1 MDIAAIE
8 ARQEALRRCMSVEED
23 VYKSLIIQRS
33 DLLVQAQKD
42 YQIGSITLPKF
53 PVEIISK
60 IFWMAFC
67 DPENP
72 QAQNYTGDCS
82 LAHLVKSMPSDEWR
96 KVVFS
101 AVPDY
106 LSELFTGSTAVFSG
120 EAPDNDTLRN
130 RIQMT
135 DPSRLVIKLNLHA
148 TQMLDALLE
157 FQHRWSELDIAA
169 YSLPTDADSH
179 HVLLILERCEYIL
192 PHLHTFTVD
201 HKIAAPRSAVLR
213 PFGAQHEP
221 EQGIELKRAAFSV
234 TWFPYFQTLLTNVVD
249 LTLYLHSTEDS
260 VLQFLPSSMEM
271 RSLRRL
277 ALYQAIGWHVVEPS
291 SNSDDDRRTFPSV
304 EELRIMG
311 LRAVGVKK
319 LILMF
324 PCPRLQRLEIEVKAE
339 DSGTITPKA
348 RADMWR
354 FLNTQYPQVKA
365 LSVIGSGNKHRLSPN
380 GLDALCMPDENGQW
394 LFPQLEELSEEFNA
408 LDPNLSSII
417 HLCRVRLQ
425 SDCVKSLRLVRLIQ
439 TLGFTSPPPLNMKAL
454 QFYAP
459 EVLWIGRPS
468 AL

>member
-1 MDIAAIE
+1 MSAEEDAYE
-8 ARQEALRRCMSVEED
+8 SVMARQ
-23 VYKSLIIQRS
+23 S
-33 DLLVQAQKD
+33 DLLDQAQTD
-42 YQIGSITLPKF
+42 YQTGSITLPKF

-72 QAQNYTGDCS
+72 QAQSYTGDCS
-82 LAHLVKSMPSDEWR
+82 LARLVKSMPSDEWR

-101 AVPDY
+101 SIPDY
-106 LSELFTGSTAVFSG
+106 LSELFTGSTAVFTG

-135 DPSRLVIKLNLHA
+135 DPSRLVIKLNLHG

-157 FQHRWSELDIAA
+157 FQHRWSELNIAA

-179 HVLLILERCEYIL
+179 HVLFILERCEYIL

-201 HKIAAPRSAVLR
+201 HKISAPRSAVSR

-221 EQGIELKRAAFSV
+221 EQGIQLKRAAFSV

-277 ALYQAIGWHVVEPS
+277 ALYQSIGWHVVEPS
-291 SNSDDDRRTFPSV
+291 SNFDDNRRTFSSV
-304 EELRIMG
+304 EELRIKG
-311 LRAVGVKK
+311 LGAIGVRN

-324 PCPRLQRLEIEVKAE
+324 PCPNLQRLEIEVKAAE
-339 DSGTITPKA
+339 DTGAMTPEA

-354 FLNTQYPQVKA
+354 FLNTQYPKLKA
-365 LSVIGSGNKHRLSPN
+365 LSVIWSGNRHPVSPN
-380 GLDALCMPDENGQW
+380 GLDALCKPDENGQW
-394 LFPQLEELSEEFNA
+394 LFPQLEELGEEFNA
-408 LDPNLSSII
+408 LEPDLSSMI

-425 SDCVKSLRLVRLIQ
+425 SDCVTPLRLVRLIR
-439 TLGFTSPPPLNMKAL
+439 TLGFTSPPPLNMTAL
-454 QFYAP
+454 QFYVP
-459 EVLWIGRPS
+459 EVLWMAHPTS
-468 AL
+468 L

>member
-1 MDIAAIE
+1 MSAEEDAYE
-8 ARQEALRRCMSVEED
+8 SLMARQ
-23 VYKSLIIQRS
+23 S
-33 DLLVQAQKD
+33 DLLVQAQTD
-42 YQIGSITLPKF
+42 YQTGSITLPNF

-60 IFWMAFC
+60 IFCMAFC

-82 LAHLVKSMPSDEWR
+82 LARLVKSMPSDEWK

-106 LSELFTGSTAVFSG
+106 LSELFTGSTAVFTG

-135 DPSRLVIKLNLHA
+135 DPSRLVIKLNLHG
-148 TQMLDALLE
+148 TQMLDVLLE
-157 FQHRWSELDIAA
+157 FQHRWSELEIAA
-169 YSLPTDADSH
+169 YSLPTEADRH
-179 HVLLILERCEYIL
+179 HVLFILERCESIL

-201 HKIAAPRSAVLR
+201 HKISAPRSAGSSVSR

-221 EQGIELKRAAFSV
+221 EQGIELKRAAFSI
-234 TWFPYFQTLLTNVVD
+234 TWFPYFKPLLTNVVD
-249 LTLYLHSTEDS
+249 LTLYLHSTEAS

-277 ALYQAIGWHVVEPS
+277 SLYQSIGWHVVEPS
-291 SNSDDDRRTFPSV
+291 FDSDDNRRTFSSV
-304 EELRIMG
+304 KELRIEG
-311 LRAVGVKK
+311 LGVTAVRK

-324 PCPRLQRLEIEVKAE
+324 PCPSLQKLEIEVKAE
-339 DSGTITPKA
+339 DNGSITPEA

-354 FLNTQYPQVKA
+354 FLNVQYPNVKA
-365 LSVIGSGNKHRLSPN
+365 LEVIWSGNRHHLSPN
-380 GLDALCMPDENGQW
+380 GLDALCKPDENGQW
-394 LFPQLEELSEEFNA
+394 LFPQLEEFGEEFNA
-408 LDPNLSSII
+408 LEPDLLSMI

-425 SDCVKSLRLVRLIQ
+425 SNCVAPLRLVRLIQ
-439 TLGFTSPPPLNMKAL
+439 TLGSTSPPPLNMNAL
-454 QFYAP
+454 QFYVP

-468 AL
+468 SL